1 MKNGGSFFDI
11 FREKHPERKDA
22 FTCWPVH
29 NGAEEFNFGS
39 RIDHMLA
46 SGECLHDVHGQ
57 LDHNLVACH
66 VEECDI
72 MTQFRRWKPGMA
84 SRWNGSWKG
93 IKATKLEGSDH
104 VPVFVTLKE
113 IPDIPP
119 HSTPSLSARYM
130 PEIRGLQQSIVSI
143 LMKRQMTER
152 VDVSVVASEATIE
165 DFKEARLVGSEKRT
179 INSCGISS
187 IGASSSMMEATEGE
201 ASDST
206 HMQCIATNG
215 HWNDRL
221 IFEVQKK
228 KKLKQ
233 NQQSQ
238 TSLTSFF
245 RKVTS
250 SSEKLA
256 NDPSIKQENICEP
269 HENTER
275 ILIKKENAQG
285 ISKVDEEGNVKEI
298 VSAEKKDTTTTCCHA
313 QNEKKTTAVLEW
325 QRIQQLM
332 QDSIPICEGHHE
344 PCVARVVKKPGPNFG
359 RRFYVCA
366 RAEGPAS
373 NPETR
378 CDFFRWAGSKSGKK
392 K

>member
-1 MKNGGSFFDI
+1 
-11 FREKHPERKDA
+11 
-22 FTCWPVH
+22 
-29 NGAEEFNFGS
+29 
-39 RIDHMLA
+39 
-46 SGECLHDVHGQ
+46 
-57 LDHNLVACH
+57 
-66 VEECDI
+66 
-72 MTQFRRWKPGMA
+72 MA

-130 PEIRGLQQSIVSI
+130 PEIRGLQQTIVSV

-165 DFKEARLVGSEKRT
+165 DFKEVRFVGSAKRT
-179 INSCGISS
+179 TISCSISS
-187 IGASSSMMEATEGE
+187 IEPSSSMMDATEGE
-201 ASDST
+201 ASAST
-206 HMQCIATNG
+206 HMQGVATNG
-215 HWNDRL
+215 HRNDRL
-221 IFEVQKK
+221 TLDVQKK

-233 NQQSQ
+233 NRQSQ
-238 TSLTSFF
+238 MSLTSFF
-245 RKVTS
+245 RKVTNG
-250 SSEKLA
+250 SENST
-256 NDPSIKQENICEP
+256 NDPSINQANICQP
-269 HENTER
+269 HENT
-275 ILIKKENAQG
+275 KG
-285 ISKVDEEGNVKEI
+285 ISKVDEEGNVEEI
-298 VSAEKKDTTTTCCHA
+298 VSAEKKDTITTCCPA
-313 QNEKKTTAVLEW
+313 ENEKKTTAVLEW

-378 CDFFRWAGSKSGKK
+378 CDFFRWAGSKSLKK